1 MDYVKYVNRE
11 NLKIARENIGLD
23 TLSASGKVTSTKKD
37 VVSEWENGL
46 SLPTWSQIIKLA
58 KTYDVSEFLLLSEK
72 IIKKNESVHDY
83 RMLDKGVDKNK
94 IKRLINLV
102 ISRQRWLEQ
111 ILKGENRPKNLLQGI
126 GKNIK
131 DPEKLAHLISE
142 RLKISNEEIKEFKG
156 LNSKKKVLDYLFKKA
171 ENEGIFVGKTI
182 SYHKLSVE
190 DMRGLFVSNDYCP
203 YIIINRN
210 DSQNG
215 QIFSFIHEL
224 AHLFR
229 RSDSISNS
237 LEFRNLK
244 NINSEE
250 IFCNKVAIE
259 LLLPKKEFTK
269 TTYDGLDIR
278 QLSDIYK
285 VSEIALFYRLKELG
299 KIDPDSS
306 FNLENQIRIDMA
318 SNLERKKELMNRR
331 SESETKGGPNYIDLM
346 RDSNGELFNKFVAE
360 SYLENRISYV
370 EASNLLRFSVEKI

>member
-126 GKNIK
+126 GNNIK